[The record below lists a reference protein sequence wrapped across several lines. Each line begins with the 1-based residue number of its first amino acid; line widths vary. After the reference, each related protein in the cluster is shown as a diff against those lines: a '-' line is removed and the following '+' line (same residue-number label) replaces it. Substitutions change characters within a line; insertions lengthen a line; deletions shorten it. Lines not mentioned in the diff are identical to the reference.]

1 VFGDLIIIN
10 ICQGVSLIEVKLA
23 YRWILARR
31 CSLLNRQVLGKLSGL
46 RIVNI
51 MYINAITRNRL
62 SLNRIMFNSV
72 FKPNLKLSL

>member
-31 CSLLNRQVLGKLSGL
+31 CSLPNRQVLGTQWACL
-46 RIVNI
+46 V
-51 MYINAITRNRL
+51 
-62 SLNRIMFNSV
+62 SLFAFN
-72 FKPNLKLSL
+72 LEAAT